1 MVAEFEGD
9 ADPIYVFE
17 IDNTYLFKQYFEHED
32 LFRELRDY
40 YNDEQYRFEVP
51 ATEFDDVRELL
62 GDYFYEPVTVEEFG
76 EFCVVKEQYTAHAEI
91 LRNAVETWSRHGHN
105 FFLMKD
111 PLAVDQAVEQGAER
125 VEETEF
131 VVGV

>member
-1 MVAEFEGD
+1 MVPEFAVD
-9 ADPIYVFE
+9 TDSIYVSE
-17 IDNTYLFKQYFEHED
+17 IDDTHVFKEYFEHED
-32 LFRELRDY
+32 LFEELRDY

-62 GDYFYEPVTVEEFG
+62 GDYFYEPVIVEEIE
-76 EFCVVKEQYTAHAEI
+76 EFCVVTERGVEYADI
-91 LRNAVETWSRHGHN
+91 LRNSVEHWSRTGHH

-125 VEETEF
+125 VGEADF
-131 VVGV
+131 VVGL